1 MYPWKGILN
10 PRPFTDRLPVQ
21 LSLELFF
28 HFVPSGCFIS
38 VWLWVRPAPSGGP
51 QDNKRNIPIRGHTTK
66 EQPHFARLFLAEC
79 RKSFWRLQ
87 RQRGQSRL
95 SRDWGIVRYNVRI
108 RPHSGK
114 ERTFCRVNPS
124 EQASPAHLPLHFGG
138 FGAVLVYKLLP
149 GSLLS
154 RQPERNS
161 LILRGCSL
169 LFYQLR
175 IMWASANCLM
185 AAMPW
190 RKSPCVPSPITKV
203 GA

>member
-87 RQRGQSRL
+87 RQRAPLCKGGSHGLAVTGGLCGTMCEFARTPAKREHSAASIPPSRL
-95 SRDWGIVRYNVRI
+95 RLPTSLCTSEALARCLFISFYPEAYFLDSLKGTA
-108 RPHSGK
+108 S
-114 ERTFCRVNPS
+114 FC
-124 EQASPAHLPLHFGG
+124 E
-138 FGAVLVYKLLP
+138 AV
-149 GSLLS
+149 
-154 RQPERNS
+154 
-161 LILRGCSL
+161 
-169 LFYQLR
+169 
-175 IMWASANCLM
+175 
-185 AAMPW
+185 
-190 RKSPCVPSPITKV
+190 PCFFIN
-203 GA
+203 